1 MSEGSKQMA
10 VAEARKMDNDER
22 SGPGLPSWGAGPVGW
37 VVGKFR
43 ELKTFFA
50 EVRSELKKVTW
61 PSKEEVYSTTIVVI
75 ATTFFFGFYLF
86 GLDLVMTELFTKVL
100 GTR

>member
-1 MSEGSKQMA
+1 
-10 VAEARKMDNDER
+10 MDNDDR
-22 SGPGLPSWGAGPVGW
+22 SGPGLPSWGGGPVGW
-37 VVGKFR
+37 VTGKFR
-43 ELKTFFA
+43 ELKTFFS

-61 PSKEEVYSTTIVVI
+61 PSWGEVKATTIVVI

-86 GLDLVMTELFTKVL
+86 GLDLLMTELFTKVL